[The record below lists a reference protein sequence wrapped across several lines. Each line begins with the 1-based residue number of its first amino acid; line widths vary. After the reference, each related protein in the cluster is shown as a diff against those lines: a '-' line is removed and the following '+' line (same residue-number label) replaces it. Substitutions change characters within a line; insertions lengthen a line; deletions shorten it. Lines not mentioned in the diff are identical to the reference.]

1 MPGDGFRL
9 EFYTSNYQTNTPC
22 GVVYGYYL
30 VKGNKAT
37 DDWRPSLND
46 TKKAIA
52 AAQAAADQAKEDAA
66 ASAQKLEDWSSDEL
80 ISPPEKPGLVQ
91 QKADIESE
99 YGEIGSQADRYGL
112 KSSTYW
118 TAYNSAYTLAIQA
131 LTKYT
136 ASTPESIPVEAD
148 YDYIAAYYPKRQIM
162 LDQIA
167 AAAQA
172 YTDGLQF
179 GSVNLIDKSEE
190 IVLIAGA
197 TQTHA
202 YVQKNYTF
210 VRATSLLYRS
220 KISEYQPEIR
230 QNSQS

>member
-1 MPGDGFRL
+1 MPGDSFRL

-91 QKADIESE
+91 QKADIAGIPL
-99 YGEIGSQADRYGL
+99 YMPRIDLCTDNAAMIGS
-112 KSSTYW
+112 
-118 TAYNSAYTLAIQA
+118 
-131 LTKYT
+131 
-136 ASTPESIPVEAD
+136 
-148 YDYIAAYYPKRQIM
+148 AAYYRYRRGEVADLTLNAVP
-162 LDQIA
+162 
-167 AAAQA
+167 
-172 YTDGLQF
+172 GL
-179 GSVNLIDKSEE
+179 
-190 IVLIAGA
+190 
-197 TQTHA
+197 
-202 YVQKNYTF
+202 
-210 VRATSLLYRS
+210 RLL
-220 KISEYQPEIR
+220 
-230 QNSQS
+230 